1 MPTSSASLG
10 PHVQGIEAKPTLGP
24 EHKRLDVFVGRWTA
38 EGTTGLGATDPSEN
52 MTQQH
57 TYEWLPGGFH
67 ILHRWAGHTGSRRMD
82 GVEIIGYDAATDTY
96 EVHFFDSD
104 GWVRIYQARARDRV
118 WTFTGT
124 RERCLIM
131 FADDGNTMT
140 THWDRS
146 PDGATWVPLCDT
158 KATRA

>member
-10 PHVQGIEAKPTLGP
+10 PHVQAIETKPTLGP
-24 EHKRLDVFVGRWTA
+24 EHRRLDVFVGGWTA
-38 EGTTGLGATDPSEN
+38 EGMTASGASDPSEN

-67 ILHRWAGHTGSRRMD
+67 LLHRWAGHVGTHQRH
-82 GVEIIGYDAATDTY
+82 GVEIIGYDAAADAY
-96 EVHFFDSD
+96 EVHLFDSD
-104 GWVRIYQARARDRV
+104 GWVRIYQARVRDRV

-131 FADDGNTMT
+131 FGDDGRTMT
-140 THWDRS
+140 AHWDRS
-146 PDGATWVPLCDT
+146 PDGATWEPLCDS
-158 KATRA
+158 RAIRV

>member
-1 MPTSSASLG
+1 MLTSSASIR
-10 PHVQGIEAKPTLGP
+10 PQIQAIEEKPTLGA
-24 EHKRLDVFVGRWTA
+24 EHERMSVFIGRWMADGRTEA
-38 EGTTGLGATDPSEN
+38 GTSGASEN

-67 ILHRWAGHTGSRRMD
+67 VLHRWAGHIGARESQ
-82 GVEIIGYDAATDTY
+82 GIEIIGYDASADAY

-104 GWVRIYQARARDRV
+104 GWARVYRARARDRV

-124 RERCLIM
+124 RERCAIM
-131 FADDGNTMT
+131 FADDGCAMT

-146 PDGATWVPLCDT
+146 PDGVIWEPLCDVR
-158 KATRA
+158 ATRI